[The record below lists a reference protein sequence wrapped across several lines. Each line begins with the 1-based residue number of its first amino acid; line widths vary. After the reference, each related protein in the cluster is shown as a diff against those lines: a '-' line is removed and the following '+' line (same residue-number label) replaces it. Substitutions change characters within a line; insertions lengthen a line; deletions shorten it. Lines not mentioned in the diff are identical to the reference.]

1 MIKDSTFDLLDA
13 SYTSHVVDYLS
24 LQDEYRYQNSE
35 ETFIL
40 DPNYWEKYY
49 RIINATGCAFNWQ
62 EFKFD
67 SRPDLNAIIPSNDIG
82 IYMFVIKPVN
92 RINDLPKFVIY
103 IGISGESGS
112 NRPLKERLA
121 DYLNYNIIKKRGKI
135 HRLIKK
141 YYGETYVSFSTVNVT
156 WQVLE
161 EIEEALH
168 GFFVPIG
175 NTRDFPVDIKLIKK
189 SF

>member
-1 MIKDSTFDLLDA
+1 MIRDSTFDLLDA
-13 SYTSHVVDYLS
+13 SYTAHVADYLS
-24 LQDEYRYQNSE
+24 LKDEYRYQNSE

-49 RIINATGCAFNWQ
+49 RMIDATGCNFNWQ
-62 EFKFD
+62 EFKYD
-67 SRPDLNAIIPSNDIG
+67 SRPNLDTLIPSNDIG
-82 IYMFVIKPVN
+82 VYLFVIKPQN

-103 IGISGESGS
+103 VGISGEDGS

-121 DYLNYNIIKKRGKI
+121 DYLNYNVIKKRHKI

-141 YYGETYVSFSTVNVT
+141 YYAQTFVSYSTVNVT

-175 NTRDFPVDIKLIKK
+175 NTRDFPIDIKLIKK